1 MAVARRWVHLVAAGL
16 VIAASSCVAHTPDSN
31 TVRARSTHAA
41 LSGRAHVG
49 GYSLAYECMG
59 SGSPTVVLE
68 AGYTAS
74 GIDTYGQTILPS
86 LARTTRVCTYDR
98 AGDGVSDVRPES
110 VQPLTGGTQ
119 ARELHALLAAIQVG
133 GRYVMVGPSYGGMLS
148 REFAALNPSAVK
160 GMVLIDASSE
170 PEIPVYDRLHAGA
183 WVDGTVTP
191 APNQTID
198 IHATV
203 RELEH
208 APSLGSMPLVVI
220 TAGILQDQWLRTVP
234 ALEAHAQTRLA
245 DLSSNSMHLLD
256 KGEGHFIP
264 TEDPRI
270 VIAAVLAVVIAARSG
285 GSLRSCAQVFRND
298 PSAECLARGE
308 LGHQQI

>member
-1 MAVARRWVHLVAAGL
+1 MAVGRRWVYLVAAGL
-16 VIAASSCVAHTPDSN
+16 AIAASSCAAHTTDTN
-31 TVRARSTHAA
+31 AVRVRSIQEA
-41 LSGRAHVG
+41 LSGRAHIG
-49 GYSLAYECMG
+49 GYSLAYECKG
-59 SGSPTVVLE
+59 SGSPTVILE

-98 AGDGVSDVRPES
+98 AGDGVSDARPDS
-110 VQPLTGGTQ
+110 VQPLTGATQ
-119 ARELHALLAAIQVG
+119 ARELHALLAAIRVG
-133 GRYVMVGPSYGGMLS
+133 GPYIMVGHSYGGMLS
-148 REFAALNPSAVK
+148 REFAALYPSEVK

-191 APNQTID
+191 ARNQSID

-208 APSLGSMPLVVI
+208 APSLGSIPLVVI
-220 TAGILQDQWLRTVP
+220 TAGILEDEWLRTVP

-245 DLSSNSMHLLD
+245 DLSSNSMHVLD
-256 KGEGHFIP
+256 EGQGHLIP
-264 TEDPRI
+264 TEDPTI
-270 VIAAVLAVVIAARSG
+270 VSAAVQAVVMAARSG
-285 GSLRSCAQVFRND
+285 GSLPSCAHVFRND